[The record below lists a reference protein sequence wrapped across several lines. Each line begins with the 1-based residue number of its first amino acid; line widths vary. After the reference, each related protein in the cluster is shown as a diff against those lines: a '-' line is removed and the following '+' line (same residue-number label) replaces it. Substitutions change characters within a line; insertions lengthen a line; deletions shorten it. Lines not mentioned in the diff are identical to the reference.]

1 MKRALLFVLQFVLL
15 LVAFFV
21 GSVLPV
27 FHVLP
32 TWRVSTGPGSWFVL
46 DGFVVLLVIYIL
58 LLLFAAL
65 RKRLVSGAV
74 LSTAALFCAVIIGLL
89 SKFPFVSS

>member
-1 MKRALLFVLQFVLL
+1 MKRALSFILQFVVL

-21 GSVLPV
+21 GSILPV

-46 DGFVVLLVIYIL
+46 DGFVVLLVIYAL
-58 LLLFAAL
+58 LLLFAAV
-65 RKRLVSGAV
+65 RKRLASGGI
-74 LSTAALFCAVIIGLL
+74 LSTAALLFAVVIGLL
-89 SKFPFVSS
+89 SKFPFVSN